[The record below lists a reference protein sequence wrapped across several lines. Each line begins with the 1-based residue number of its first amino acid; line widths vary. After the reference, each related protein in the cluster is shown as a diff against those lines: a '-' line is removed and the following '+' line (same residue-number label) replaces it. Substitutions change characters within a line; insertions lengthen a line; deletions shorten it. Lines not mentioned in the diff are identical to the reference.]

1 MPSCTQSWLDPS
13 LGFTGA
19 VLCEALCPA
28 IKYHVVSCC
37 RDLQVLVSAIADCE
51 REVSQRAAVQV
62 VTCVAGVQQSNL
74 TAAVQSGILKVSRAC
89 L

>member
-1 MPSCTQSWLDPS
+1 MW
-13 LGFTGA
+13 
-19 VLCEALCPA
+19 PA
-28 IKYHVVSCC
+28 IRYQNFTCC

-62 VTCVAGVQQSNL
+62 VTCMAGVQQSNL